1 MFLGGWNSPINLS
14 LAPVISF
21 FFLLKILVMLFFFI
35 LVRAA
40 LPRYR
45 YDQLMQLGWKF
56 SLPLSLG
63 LIVFYAGI
71 SFSFFLFRISL
82 FL

>member
-1 MFLGGWNSPINLS
+1 
-14 LAPVISF
+14 
-21 FFLLKILVMLFFFI
+21 MLFFFI

-56 SLPLSLG
+56 FLPLSIA
-63 LIVFYAGI
+63 LIVFYVGVAFSFDFYRI
-71 SFSFFLFRISL
+71 SF
-82 FL
+82 